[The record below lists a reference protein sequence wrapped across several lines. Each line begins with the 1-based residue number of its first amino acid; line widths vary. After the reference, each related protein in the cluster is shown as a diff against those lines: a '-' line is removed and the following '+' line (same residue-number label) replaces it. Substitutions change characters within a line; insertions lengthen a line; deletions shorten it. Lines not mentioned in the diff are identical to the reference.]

1 MVDKDLLLGYT
12 LSIKKQIFAET
23 EEKNMESDVNIEKRE
38 VQKLTKKQ
46 KAALIAGTVV
56 CVVAV
61 AIEVFAAI
69 TFGDLFKN
77 DNADAGESLGAALS
91 LIVLMPAWIMFGC
104 TTSAFSVIFNL
115 CMMKPLGRLWKISL
129 CYAIASFIAVSVV
142 AIELVLLGN
151 GGNPPDSSAFF
162 SIARWV

>member
-1 MVDKDLLLGYT
+1 
-12 LSIKKQIFAET
+12 
-23 EEKNMESDVNIEKRE
+23 MESDVNIEKRE

-46 KAALIAGTVV
+46 KAALIAGTIV

-129 CYAIASFIAVSVV
+129 CYAIVSFIAVSVV

-162 SIARWV
+162 SIARSV